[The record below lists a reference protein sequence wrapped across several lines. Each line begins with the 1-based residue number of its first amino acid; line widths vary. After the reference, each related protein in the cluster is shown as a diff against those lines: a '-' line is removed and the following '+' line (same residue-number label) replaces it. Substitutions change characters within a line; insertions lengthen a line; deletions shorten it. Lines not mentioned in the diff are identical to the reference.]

1 MMASPFHRARWVL
14 VALTLLSTAALAPSD
29 SGYDLSWHTVDG
41 GGCTVGRGGG
51 YLLGA
56 TVGQPDAGLLSG
68 GGYTLGGGFW
78 AGGAGETAFR
88 VYLPLTL
95 RGP

>member
-1 MMASPFHRARWVL
+1 MMASFFPRARWVL
-14 VALTLLSTAALAPSD
+14 VALALLSTAALAPSG

-41 GGCTVGRGGG
+41 GGCTVSRGGG

-56 TVGQPDAGLLSG
+56 TIGQPDAGLLSG

-78 AGGAGETAFR
+78 AGGAGETTFR
-88 VYLPLTL
+88 LYLPLTL
-95 RGP
+95 RGS